1 MLAHFY
7 FTRPFWFLALLPV
20 IFLLWWQLTVRRE
33 EVWQKV
39 CDPHLLPHLLVN
51 VKPRQKYVALVLL
64 GLGWL
69 LTILALA
76 GPTWSKSPQS
86 LYRSQLATV
95 LILDLSRSMDAQDI
109 SPSRLSRARHKMWEI
124 LKRAQEG
131 QTALLVFAGDV
142 HIVSPLTDDAATIA
156 SLIPAL
162 NTDLMPLLGTQT
174 HLALQKTGE
183 LLERAGKI
191 ILITD
196 GLEDIKKSLAA
207 AHRLKFQGH
216 QLSILGVGT
225 DEGAPIPLKKG
236 GFIKDKQGLI
246 VHSRLETEM
255 LIALAKAGGGV
266 YSALTTDNSDLKKLL
281 KLSRFDSGSELMNQQ
296 GGQDQGYW
304 LLLLLLPLAAL
315 SFRRGWLSLLLV
327 GIIIGSPQ
335 PAYAINWDDLWLRS
349 DQQGARALEKN
360 AEAAHLFHSPE
371 WKGVA
376 YYRARQY
383 QKAADAFKQLNTA
396 LAHYNRGNA
405 LAFLGKLEE
414 AIIAYQ
420 KALKKNPQHIDAKH
434 NLDIV
439 KRARKHQNVQQSE
452 DKDKKEDKKEDEK
465 KGGGKTEEEA
475 PENSK
480 KSAADT
486 PPTDK
491 PIEAE
496 DAPILGGENAQSNKK
511 TNRKNKPA
519 PPLEQWLQSIPDN
532 PSELLRRKFRLKHQR
547 QNPPPDKTW

>member
-20 IFLLWWQLTVRRE
+20 MFLLWWQLTVHRE

-51 VKPRQKYVALVLL
+51 VRQRQKYVPLILL

-95 LILDLSRSMDAQDI
+95 LLLDLSRSMDAQDI
-109 SPSRLSRARHKMWEI
+109 SPSRLSRARHKIWEI
-124 LKRAQEG
+124 LKRAKEG

-162 NTDLMPLLGTQT
+162 NTDLMPILGTQT
-174 HLALQKTGE
+174 HLALQKAGE

-196 GLEDIKKSLAA
+196 GLEDIKKSIAA
-207 AHRLKFQGH
+207 AHRLKSQGH

-236 GFIKDKQGLI
+236 KFIKDKQGLT
-246 VHSRLETEM
+246 VQSRLETEM

-281 KLSRFDSGSELMNQQ
+281 KSPRFDSGSELMNQQ

-315 SFRRGWLSLLLV
+315 SFRRGWFSN
-327 GIIIGSPQ
+327 G
-335 PAYAINWDDLWLRS
+335 
-349 DQQGARALEKN
+349 
-360 AEAAHLFHSPE
+360 E
-371 WKGVA
+371 W
-376 YYRARQY
+376 
-383 QKAADAFKQLNTA
+383 
-396 LAHYNRGNA
+396 
-405 LAFLGKLEE
+405 
-414 AIIAYQ
+414 
-420 KALKKNPQHIDAKH
+420 
-434 NLDIV
+434 
-439 KRARKHQNVQQSE
+439 
-452 DKDKKEDKKEDEK
+452 
-465 KGGGKTEEEA
+465 
-475 PENSK
+475 
-480 KSAADT
+480 
-486 PPTDK
+486 
-491 PIEAE
+491 
-496 DAPILGGENAQSNKK
+496 
-511 TNRKNKPA
+511 
-519 PPLEQWLQSIPDN
+519 
-532 PSELLRRKFRLKHQR
+532 
-547 QNPPPDKTW
+547 